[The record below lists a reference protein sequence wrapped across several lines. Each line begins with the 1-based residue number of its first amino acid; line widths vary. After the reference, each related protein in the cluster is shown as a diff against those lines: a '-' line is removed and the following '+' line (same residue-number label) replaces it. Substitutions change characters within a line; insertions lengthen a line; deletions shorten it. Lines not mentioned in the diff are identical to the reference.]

1 MAMTRELMGMMPS
14 PETFYGNSQTLLGE
28 LTLER
33 RYTEVLLPRQNFA
46 ICWKNKFNRRSD
58 DRSFSSHIAEADC
71 L

>member
-1 MAMTRELMGMMPS
+1 MAMTRELMELMLS

-46 ICWKNKFNRRSD
+46 IC
-58 DRSFSSHIAEADC
+58 
-71 L
+71 